1 MLAQYL
7 ITSHIL
13 GHVDRI
19 SCCRL
24 KEDHFWF
31 LSSFFMEAQKPKV
44 HLKEVIAK
52 VWNFLFFYFFIFWL
66 CLSFLLHIFFFYL
79 HDVPFVVG
87 FVILNE
93 KDGPLVS
100 IILLLK
106 TGLDENKAVSV
117 INKHKFIMS
126 SSAIFPS

>member
-1 MLAQYL
+1 
-7 ITSHIL
+7 
-13 GHVDRI
+13 
-19 SCCRL
+19 
-24 KEDHFWF
+24 
-31 LSSFFMEAQKPKV
+31 MEAQKPKE
-44 HLKEVIAK
+44 HLKVVIAK
-52 VWNFLFFYFFIFWL
+52 VWNFLLLLLFFFFWL

-106 TGLDENKAVSV
+106 TGLDVKAD
-117 INKHKFIMS
+117 IKN
-126 SSAIFPS
+126 